1 MSLSLPRVRV
11 VAFLL
16 GGGAVALALFLVMH
30 ALIVGR
36 GGAESAGPSGQI
48 VDMVRVREDEQ
59 LRTKQRVRPKK
70 PPPPKEPP
78 PPPRLRLTE
87 TPQPERRMTRLR
99 MPKIDIPATAGGG
112 PFLGQWNPGDAAAEG
127 EAVPIVRID
136 PQWPR
141 QALEEGTE
149 GFVRVEVL
157 IGTDGAT
164 KDARVLESAPGRLF
178 VRNALRAV
186 RRWKFKPRIVDGTP
200 VERWATTT
208 IEFKMER

>member
-1 MSLSLPRVRV
+1 MPRPRLRP

-16 GGGAVALALFLVMH
+16 GGGAVALALFVVMH

-36 GGAESAGPSGQI
+36 GGTESAGPSGQI
-48 VDMVRVREDEQ
+48 VDMVRVRESEE
-59 LRTKQRVRPKK
+59 LRTKQRARPKK
-70 PPPPKEPP
+70 PPPPKAPP
-78 PPPRLRLTE
+78 PPPRLRLTD
-87 TPQPERRMTRLR
+87 TPEPERRLTRLR
-99 MPKIDIPATAGGG
+99 MPEIDIPATAGGG

-149 GFVRVEVL
+149 GLVRVEVL

-164 KDARVLESAPGRLF
+164 KDVRVLESTPGRLF

-186 RRWKFKPRIVDGTP
+186 RRWKFKPRIVDGVP